1 MDHFY
6 RWFFVLIKVHQ
17 GLFTLP
23 RRVALLAKI
32 GPDKAEA
39 EGIGGCKVEA
49 DNAVWPDFRRSPK
62 GWGHFS
68 LSLRPSSLVVC
79 LMQMVIYPF

>member
-1 MDHFY
+1 
-6 RWFFVLIKVHQ
+6 
-17 GLFTLP
+17 
-23 RRVALLAKI
+23 VALLAKI

-39 EGIGGCKVEA
+39 EGFGGSKVEA

-62 GWGHFS
+62 GRGQFS
-68 LSLRPSSLVVC
+68 PSLRPSSLVVC